1 MTEQINK
8 TMNEADLH
16 IEEIYKR
23 EKFETNPKYKLD
35 LMPESLKELI
45 KNRVFARLDGIK
57 IEGSK
62 IPVEDALKFYE
73 LFPMHLYNL
82 ICYARWNESIE
93 CPACGNEF
101 IVPDLS
107 FISPD
112 FPYYRCS
119 NKEMLIGHRFHVFD
133 DTVFQMHRF
142 DVIPLIDWIRL
153 IVFYINHKGKKE
165 PTLKEMVDI
174 IGTKNLSFFS
184 RSYSA
189 EMFLKVLKTSRKP
202 SGFGKQYRIKTLGQ
216 LVKVLKWFLCF
227 DAYGEPDL
235 TKITS
240 LLFKYSKHLNEDKQ

>member
-1 MTEQINK
+1 MSEQINK
-8 TMNEADLH
+8 TMNDDDLH
-16 IEEIYKR
+16 VEEIYKR
-23 EKFETNPKYKLD
+23 EKFETNPKYKFD

-73 LFPMHLYNL
+73 LFPLHLYNL
-82 ICYARWNESIE
+82 ICYARWHQGME
-93 CPACGNEF
+93 CPLCGS
-101 IVPDLS
+101 IVIAPDLS

-112 FPYYRCS
+112 VPYYRCS
-119 NKEMLIGHRFHVFD
+119 NEEMLVGHRFHVFD

-165 PTLKEMVDI
+165 PTLKEMVHV
-174 IGTKNLSFFS
+174 IGSNNLSFFS

-189 EMFLKVLKTSRKP
+189 EVFLKVLKASRKP
-202 SGFGKQYRIKTLGQ
+202 NGFGKQYRIKTLGQ
-216 LVKVLKWFLCF
+216 LVRVLKWFFCF
-227 DAYGEPDL
+227 GAHGEVDE

-240 LLFKYSKHLNEDKQ
+240 LLFKYSKHLNEGN